1 MGVGIAVGNLTD
13 QEATGRW
20 RVAAASVRGVGHER
34 VGLPCQDAC
43 RVQIL
48 PNEILV
54 IAVADGAG
62 TASMS
67 QYGSTAATEAV
78 IDYFHSTPDI
88 SLPATDE
95 AWQHLL
101 TSLLDHALSALE
113 QEAETRQAAIK
124 ELATTLLI
132 TLVTPTV
139 LAAAQIGDG
148 AVVAADETGVPFTLT
163 APQSGEY
170 LNETVFLTF
179 TEAVASA
186 QIRVFHGAVRRV
198 AIITDGLQMQALAM
212 PSGEAHAA
220 FFTSAFRFAA
230 GITDAETAQQQ
241 LVTFLTS
248 PRIRE
253 RADDDLTL
261 VLAAYCEPDAG
272 E

>member
-1 MGVGIAVGNLTD
+1 MGVGVAVDNMTD
-13 QEATGRW
+13 QDAVGRW

-43 RVQIL
+43 RLRIL
-48 PNEILV
+48 PHEILV

-62 TASMS
+62 SARLS
-67 QYGSTAATEAV
+67 QYGSTAAVEAV
-78 IDYFHSTPDI
+78 VDSFRSDAELMP
-88 SLPATDE
+88 LPATDDD
-95 AWQHLL
+95 WRRLL
-101 TSLLDHALSALE
+101 TNLLHHARAALE
-113 QEAETRQAAIK
+113 REAETRQAALD
-124 ELATTLLI
+124 ELATTLSVA
-132 TLVTPTV
+132 LVTPTV

-170 LNETVFLTF
+170 LNETVFLTS
-179 TEAVASA
+179 TEAIASA

-198 AIITDGLQMQALAM
+198 AAITDGLQMLALAM

-220 FFTSAFRFAA
+220 FFASAFRFAA
-230 GITDAETAQQQ
+230 GITDSETAQQQ

-248 PRIRE
+248 PRIRA

-261 VLAAYCEPDAG
+261 VLAAYCKP
-272 E
+272 